1 MNVDYPRE
9 IIAPGTR
16 LDFVHA
22 APMVG
27 TSVVIYAKGRFRRAL
42 VLRNTPTRVFCGYQY
57 GNGSPKAH
65 FRRLAG
71 YWNDRV
77 FFAPTKYIGSY
88 VVVSDPA
95 HPRYAHNLHNSFTGE
110 QVYS

>member
-27 TSVVIYAKGRFRRAL
+27 TSVVTYAKGRFRRAL
-42 VLRNTPTRVFCGYQY
+42 VLRNTPTRVLCGYQY
-57 GNGSPKAH
+57 GYGAPKAH
-65 FRRLAG
+65 FRRLKGA
-71 YWNDRV
+71 WHDRV
-77 FFAPTKYIGSY
+77 FFAPVDDVGSY
-88 VVVSDPA
+88 VVHSDES
-95 HPRYAHNLHNSFTGE
+95 HPRYAHTLHNYFTGE
-110 QVYS
+110 QVCS